1 MSEQANASEEAVQFR
16 IKEQPKQA
24 KQVKLSLEQILDY
37 LKSVQDD
44 IGQIVELSSEEETL
58 VGEFFDS
65 LLKLIES
72 FSTTVPVSITALPS
86 EMSGAVRASIDPSG
100 KLLVLDPD
108 GEMILKDLTLEEN
121 RDLLIN
127 VLEDV
132 LPKLRQIFSTRRQ
145 KIEGRMKF
153 LSSVT
158 KEIQKMSRAFSK
170 ALT

>member
-1 MSEQANASEEAVQFR
+1 MSEQANASEEAVQVR
-16 IKEQPKQA
+16 LKEQPKQA
-24 KQVKLSLEQILDY
+24 KQVKLSLEELLDN

-44 IGQIVELSSEEETL
+44 IGQIIELSSEEETL
-58 VGEFFDS
+58 VVEFFDS

-72 FSTTVPVSITALPS
+72 LSTTVPVTVTALPI
-86 EMSGAVRASIDPSG
+86 ELSGAVRASIDPSG

-132 LPKLRQIFSTRRQ
+132 LPKLKQIFSTRRQ
-145 KIEGRMKF
+145 KIENRMKF
-153 LSSVT
+153 LSSVA